1 MGKIEQNKEKK
12 RIAIITAAQDVFFNE
27 GYVGASMDSIAVVAG
42 VTKQTV
48 YRYFSSKEVLFDSML
63 KAFRDESGDKMFD
76 HLNAPDIHDAL
87 SGFGFEFIKAHLS
100 KEHLAIVRLI
110 VAEGANAPELLR
122 SFTLVGPS
130 ETAQKLD
137 DFFGRWFQMKNTDF
151 AIRMWTSMLLSMRT
165 DVLMGRKRPTQKD
178 IREYANSVASFLLK
192 SLSD

>member
-76 HLNAPDIHDAL
+76 YLNAPDIHDAL

-130 ETAQKLD
+130 EMAHKLD

-178 IREYANSVASFLLK
+178 ILEYANSVASFLLK